1 MASPGPAQSHQI
13 LRNSNSN
20 PVAMNAI
27 KLSRLKQA
35 CLILIYG
42 MFSKFMP
49 QVPTSRLNG
58 RKMTVTTVS
67 SFMIGFMPWLVTG
80 IRGVPDTGYAG
91 VVTLW
96 ASLGILMKSAGSRV
110 DNVHRNSCV

>member
-1 MASPGPAQSHQI
+1 
-13 LRNSNSN
+13 
-20 PVAMNAI
+20 MNAI

-58 RKMTVTTVS
+58 RKMTVTTAS
-67 SFMIGFMPWLVTG
+67 NFMIGYIRWLVTG
-80 IRGVPDTGYAG
+80 RRGVPGTGIRRCGYG
-91 VVTLW
+91 T
-96 ASLGILMKSAGSRV
+96 GKSWYIKEIGRLPG
-110 DNVHRNSCV
+110 